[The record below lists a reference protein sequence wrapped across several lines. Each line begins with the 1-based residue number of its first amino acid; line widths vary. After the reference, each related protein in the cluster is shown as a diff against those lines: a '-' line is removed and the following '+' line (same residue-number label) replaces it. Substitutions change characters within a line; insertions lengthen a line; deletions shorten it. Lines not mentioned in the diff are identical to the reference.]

1 MKVVTTRATKG
12 HSVRIE
18 KSGGFWR
25 KFYQQRYLYLMS
37 LPFVAWVFVF
47 HYIPIWGWRMAFQ
60 NFVPGK
66 SFSQQN
72 WVGFAHF
79 AQLFTD
85 HQFYLVLRNT
95 LAMSIMGLVAGFIFP
110 ILLAVL
116 LNELRSQLFKRTVQT
131 ISYLPHFVSWV
142 VVAGIVIKMLSVDG
156 GAVNELLMS
165 LHIVDKPIHF
175 MAKGGWFW
183 EIVTAADVW
192 KEVGWN
198 TIIYLAAM
206 AGIDPQL
213 YEAAKVDG
221 ASRFRQIWHITI
233 PGIRTTIIVLMIL
246 SIGNLINTGFEKQL
260 LLGNPLVQNYSQV
273 IQLYALHYGIDL
285 GRYSFG
291 TAVGMFDSVVSIILL
306 FLANGFFKKFT
317 KESIM

>member
-1 MKVVTTRATKG
+1 MKVVSTEATKG
-12 HSVRIE
+12 RHLRLE
-18 KSGGFWR
+18 KRSKFWR

-47 HYIPIWGWRMAFQ
+47 HYIPIWGWTMAFQ
-60 NFVPGK
+60 NFSPGK
-66 SFSQQN
+66 SFFDQD
-72 WVGFAHF
+72 WVGLQNFN
-79 AQLFTD
+79 QLFTD

-95 LAMSIMGLVAGFIFP
+95 LAMSLMGLIVGFIAP

-116 LNELRSQLFKRTVQT
+116 LNELRNQFFKRTVQT

-206 AGIDPQL
+206 SGIDPQL

-221 ASRFRQIWHITI
+221 AKRWGQIWHITI
-233 PGIRTTIIVLMIL
+233 PGIRTTIIVLLVL

-260 LLGNPLVQNYSQV
+260 LLGNPLVQNYSEV

-317 KESIM
+317 NESIM